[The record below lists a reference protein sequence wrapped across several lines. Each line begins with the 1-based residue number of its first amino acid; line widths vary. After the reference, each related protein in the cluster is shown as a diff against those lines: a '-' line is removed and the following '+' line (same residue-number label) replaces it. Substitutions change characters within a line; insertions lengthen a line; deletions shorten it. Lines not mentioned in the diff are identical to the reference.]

1 MLSKEYLNQINPNQ
15 NPYNGKYSHGT
26 YRFLFNN
33 KNKDIKVYWKK
44 TNYIDGEVTD
54 FNQNNIRFYPT
65 QIYFMYESNGD
76 WLGVSW
82 TIIMQNK
89 YKVSDYT
96 CFMSEDEF
104 EDITEFFFS
113 EYLRIGRC
121 LFDQKHINFL
131 LGKDYNY
138 VTKEERFETVDGI
151 KKCRWC
157 GKEII

>member
-1 MLSKEYLNQINPNQ
+1 MLSKEYLNNINPNQ
-15 NPYNGKYSHGT
+15 NPYNAKYSHGT

-44 TNYIDGEVTD
+44 TSYIDGEVTD
-54 FNQNNIRFYPT
+54 FNKNNIRFYPT

-82 TIIMQNK
+82 TRIMQNK